1 MTTHPN
7 VRTGEAGSLGP
18 GGAEDRDGGTARDLA
33 ARLPTEQHAQAAA
46 GRVKDKGF
54 DLRHW
59 LSDHG
64 VGVRSEKP
72 YSGGT
77 LFILDQCPFSSA
89 HKDGAFAIQF
99 GNGAVFAG
107 CKHTSCGGGT
117 QRWQELRERYRAGP
131 GNKEEGLG
139 AETKDLAEGPGESR
153 KLRTKVLRS
162 PAPVPANPDARAAAL
177 DVLEHGDPVALML
190 TAFAQEH
197 VGDEI
202 LWPGA

>member
-1 MTTHPN
+1 MT
-7 VRTGEAGSLGP
+7 VEQL
-18 GGAEDRDGGTARDLA
+18 RDLA
-33 ARLPTEQHAQAAA
+33 ARLPTEQHAQQQPAAA
-46 GRVKDKGF
+46 KDKGF

-64 VGVRSEKP
+64 LEVRSEKP

-117 QRWQELRERYRAGP
+117 QRWQELRERFEPDRAA
-131 GNKEEGLG
+131 KRKDWEQKQ
-139 AETKDLAEGPGESR
+139 KDLAEGPGQGES
-153 KLRTKVLRS
+153 
-162 PAPVPANPDARAAAL
+162 
-177 DVLEHGDPVALML
+177 
-190 TAFAQEH
+190 
-197 VGDEI
+197 
-202 LWPGA
+202 